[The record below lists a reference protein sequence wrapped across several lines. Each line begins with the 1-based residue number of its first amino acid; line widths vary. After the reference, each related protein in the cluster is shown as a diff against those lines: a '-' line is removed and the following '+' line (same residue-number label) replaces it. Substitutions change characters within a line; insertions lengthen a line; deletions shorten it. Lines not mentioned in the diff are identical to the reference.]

1 MFRGINACSAGQR
14 HCRVAAYQVECPEKF
29 SSALLG
35 GRTWGYG
42 MCRGARCG
50 HVTMWAR
57 GRVMLR
63 LSLRLLSDI
72 RRKSSCA
79 PLRRSLSTLSFT
91 KPAALANLL
100 RTTAD
105 AFSAAAARVHKLRSY
120 PDSHRSTSGRCV
132 AECVSRD
139 SCLNAIL
146 CCSWSLSSALF
157 YLTPASPRCFHI
169 ATINCLFQARS
180 DCSSCT
186 LICVLRFSLLVLVL
200 ADCTPSR
207 PTSQRQH

>member
-1 MFRGINACSAGQR
+1 MSGDACFPSLFSHSSHTNMCSVIILRYEFTCGSWGRGAAVGRLYLRLFRGINACSAGQR
-14 HCRVAAYQVECPEKF
+14 HCRVAAYQVEWPEKF
-29 SSALLG
+29 SPELLG

-63 LSLRLLSDI
+63 LSLRLLSYI
-72 RRKSSCA
+72 RRKNSCA

-105 AFSAAAARVHKLRSY
+105 AFSAARVHKLRSY
-120 PDSHRSTSGRCV
+120 PDSHRSMSGCCV
-132 AECVSRD
+132 AECVSRE
-139 SCLNAIL
+139 SCLNASQF
-146 CCSWSLSSALF
+146 CVVAGH
-157 YLTPASPRCFHI
+157 P
-169 ATINCLFQARS
+169 QAAF
-180 DCSSCT
+180 
-186 LICVLRFSLLVLVL
+186 FS
-200 ADCTPSR
+200 
-207 PTSQRQH
+207 